1 MTTIERSGGRT
12 WTGLAVAWGCTV
24 VATIALG
31 LVVATAPLP
40 HLAAVDAAP
49 AGMLAV
55 PTVHDRDG

>member
-1 MTTIERSGGRT
+1 MTTIDCSGGKS

-24 VATIALG
+24 AATIALG

-49 AGMLAV
+49 AGVVAA
-55 PTVHDRDG
+55 PAVHDRDG

>member
-1 MTTIERSGGRT
+1 MTTIERNGGRT

-55 PTVHDRDG
+55 PAVHDRDG